1 MTERSTL
8 AVVVTPTVPTPTTWN
23 PSSSSLLKY
32 GFVKFVSLNNS
43 KSNTCLLF
51 PDITWVKDVSD
62 TANPT
67 LYPRVNDNGGLIR
80 AILCPDPVDVSD
92 IQSGIN
98 LLDLKAVSDNLIVFL
113 SILTIKYVKSLNSG
127 FAGLVDL

>member
-1 MTERSTL
+1 M
-8 AVVVTPTVPTPTTWN
+8 
-23 PSSSSLLKY
+23 
-32 GFVKFVSLNNS
+32 KFVSLNNS

-67 LYPRVNDNGGLIR
+67 LYPRVNNNGGLIR
-80 AILCPDPVDVSD
+80 AISCPDPVDVSD

-113 SILTIKYVKSLNSG
+113 SILTTKYVKSLSNG